1 MSITTKS
8 GDNGKTTTVNCSCQS
23 KGDYLFEVLGN
34 LDELIS
40 HVGYDGWVCKIV
52 QEQLFT
58 ICESL
63 ASGKQSACF
72 ALPIF
77 DALCKFG
84 ESQLKKKNRYPDDF
98 IHVGTNGLAKEIHIV
113 RCVCR
118 RLERS
123 LVRYRD
129 EYGGK
134 FDSTILKAINRLSD
148 ALYLSAC
155 YEEDEIIYVNKRRN
169 DAK

>member
-8 GDNGKTTTVNCSCQS
+8 GDNGKTTTVNCCCQS
-23 KGDYLFEVLGN
+23 KGDYLFEVLGT

-40 HVGYDGWVCKIV
+40 HVGYERWIGKII

-63 ASGKQSACF
+63 ASGKPTACF
-72 ALPIF
+72 SLPIF
-77 DALCKFG
+77 DAMCKYV
-84 ESQLKKKNRYPDDF
+84 EEELNKKNCYPTDF
-98 IHVGTNGLAKEIHIV
+98 IHVGTTSEAREAHIA
-113 RCVCR
+113 RSVCR
-118 RLERS
+118 RLERR

-148 ALYLSAC
+148 VLYLIGC
-155 YEEDEIIYVNKRRN
+155 YEEDTIFYVKKGNN
-169 DAK
+169 E